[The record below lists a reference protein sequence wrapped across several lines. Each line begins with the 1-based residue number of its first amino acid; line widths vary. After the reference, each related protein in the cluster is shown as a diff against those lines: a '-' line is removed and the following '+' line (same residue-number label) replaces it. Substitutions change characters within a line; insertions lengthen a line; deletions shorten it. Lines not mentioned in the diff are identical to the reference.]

1 MLSQRGL
8 SIKKGYVGTLQVTT
22 YLPENAPWGDG
33 HAFSAAHGQDL
44 ALEVTFLEIPGAL
57 ICTLQISIAAP
68 DVKKVY
74 AHTTN

>member
-1 MLSQRGL
+1 M
-8 SIKKGYVGTLQVTT
+8 SILGTHLTKDSPWDNAHPFSTT
-22 YLPENAPWGDG
+22 
-33 HAFSAAHGQDL
+33 HGQDL